1 MRIELPAASWTDTV
15 QRADEDAHTLTLSA
29 LPALPALPAPTFVQ
43 GAFGADPTLTVR
55 TEVSAFE
62 PVVVTLTF

>member
-1 MRIELPAASWTDTV
+1 MRIELPTASWTDTV

-29 LPALPALPAPTFVQ
+29 LPALPAPTFVQ
-43 GAFGADPTLTVR
+43 GAFGADPALTVR